1 MKFAESLVSGKESE
15 RLVLNIIKNRG
26 YPQAYIKEGYH
37 KEYDIMIPETNKT
50 VEVKK
55 DFKSQYTGNIVVEIS
70 MNNKRSALSTTTA
83 DWWVFHTS
91 ENELIWITP
100 KNIKEMIYTERFEPV
115 EFTGKGDTAS
125 KIAYL
130 IPKGYFSIYGTK
142 VKLDRSRND
151 ST

>member
-15 RLVLNIIKNRG
+15 RLVLNIIKNK

-83 DWWVFHTS
+83 DWWVFHLD
-91 ENELIWITP
+91 EQEIVWITL
-100 KNIKEMIYTERFEPV
+100 KRLKDMIEFGGYKLV
-115 EFTGKGDTAS
+115 EFIGEGDEIS
-125 KIAYL
+125 KQAYL
-130 IPKGYFSIYGTK
+130 IPKKDLYIQSNKIK
-142 VKLDRSRND
+142 ELNKDEIL
-151 ST
+151 